1 MTYRPIR
8 AADVHGTSSPIGEAI
23 PDLGLR
29 VLDAQLGCVPVG
41 VAGELYVSGAG
52 LARGYLQRAGLTSER
67 FIADPFSDHGER
79 LYRTGDLVRWTADGE
94 LEYVGRADHQVK
106 IRGFRI
112 ELGEIEA
119 QLLGQPGVREA
130 AVIAREGAGGLRLIA
145 YVVPK
150 SADADLAGLRERLAQ
165 ALPDR
170 MVPTAW
176 VVMQGLPLNANG
188 KLDRKACRSRSNRVC
203 SRTRRRRGSWKKPSQ
218 RSGPAYCRSNALV
231 GTTTSS
237 SSGGTRCWRCG

>member
-1 MTYRPIR
+1 MC
-8 AADVHGTSSPIGEAI
+8 AGASSPIGEAI

-165 ALPDR
+165 VLPDH

-176 VVMQGLPLNANG
+176 VVMQSLPLNANG
-188 KLDRKACRSRSNRVC
+188 KLDRKGLPEPEQSSLQPYEAPQGVGRNPRSDLVQRTAGRTYRSARQLLRARGKLACSC
-203 SRTRRRRGSWKKPSQ
+203 C
-218 RSGPAYCRSNALV
+218 AYMR
-231 GTTTSS
+231 
-237 SSGGTRCWRCG
+237 